1 VKYQLIGK
9 NNLLEP
15 IGTVLRNRGIEDIQ
29 SFLNISQKD
38 VIHWS
43 KLRNIE
49 IAADCLL
56 EHIKKDSKI
65 FIQFDSDQDGISSS
79 TALINYLKRI
89 YPKINIQWR
98 IHEGKQHGVIVDTVP
113 NDVNLVIIPD
123 AGSNQYKEHQELNE
137 KGMDVIVLDHHECE
151 KESEYA
157 IVVNNQLSPEYS
169 NKSLTGAGIV
179 YKFLKA
185 LDSKLGINQADDYLD
200 LVAIGLI
207 GDMADSRVNETR
219 YYMVKGLKNIKNAF
233 LKALYDKQSFS
244 TKGVINIVNTQFY
257 IVPLVNAAVRTA
269 NLQEKLQMI
278 NAFLESK
285 ERIYYARKKE
295 YEDIQ
300 TNTARM
306 LTNIKSRQ
314 NRLRDK
320 GVELINER
328 IEERRLLDNKIL
340 IVNVTDILD
349 KNLSGLV
356 ANSLAK
362 EYKRPVLLL
371 RYDEESDTL
380 GGSGRGYEKG
390 VIKDLRQFLQD
401 TEQFIF
407 VEGHANAHGV
417 SIEAEKLIKAN
428 EMIND
433 QLKDV
438 EIDIDIHDVDFIIP
452 ANQFK
457 ESFVKEL
464 TKHRDIWGYK
474 VEEPLIA
481 IKDIE
486 VNKDDIYING
496 SKKNTL
502 KFSYKGMDFIK
513 FFSSEQEWE
522 SIVNKGQRLVID
534 VVGKCSINEY
544 NGVKT
549 PQVVMEALEVTKVKK
564 KEFVF

>member
-15 IGTVLRNRGIEDIQ
+15 MGTVLRNRGIEDIQ
-29 SFLNISQKD
+29 SFLNISEKD
-38 VIHWS
+38 IIHWS

-49 IAADCLL
+49 LAVDCLL

-65 FIQFDSDQDGISSS
+65 FIQVDSDQDGISSS
-79 TALINYLKRI
+79 VALINYLKKI

-98 IHEGKQHGVIVDTVP
+98 IHEGKQHGIIVDTVP
-113 NDVNLVIIPD
+113 DSVDLVIIPD
-123 AGSNQYKEHQELNE
+123 AGSNQYKEHQALKE

-207 GDMADSRVNETR
+207 GDMADSRVKETR
-219 YYMVKGLKNIKNAF
+219 YYMIKGLKNIKNAF
-233 LKALYDKQSFS
+233 LKALCDKQSFS

-269 NLQEKLQMI
+269 NLQEKLQML

-285 ERIYYARKKE
+285 ERIYYPRKKE

-320 GVELINER
+320 GVELINQR
-328 IEERRLLDNKIL
+328 IKDRNLLDNKIL

-371 RYDEESDTL
+371 RYDEETDTL

-390 VIKDLRQFLQD
+390 TIKDLRQFLQN
-401 TEQFIF
+401 TQQFIF

-428 EMIND
+428 EMINE

-452 ANQFK
+452 AKQFK
-457 ESFVKEL
+457 DSFVKEL
-464 TKHRDIWGYK
+464 SKYKDIWGFK

-486 VNKDDIYING
+486 VNKDDVYING

-502 KFSYKGMDFIK
+502 KFTHKGIDYIK
-513 FFSSEQEWE
+513 FFSSESEWE
-522 SIVNKGQRLVID
+522 SIVSKGERLVID

-544 NGVKT
+544 NGERKS
-549 PQVVMEALEVTKVKK
+549 QVVIEGIEVVSVKK